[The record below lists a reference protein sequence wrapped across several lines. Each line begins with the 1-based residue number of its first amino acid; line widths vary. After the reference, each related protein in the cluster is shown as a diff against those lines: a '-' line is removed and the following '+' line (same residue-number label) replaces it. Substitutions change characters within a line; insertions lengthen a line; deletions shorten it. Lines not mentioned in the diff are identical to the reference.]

1 MLPTSRWSQ
10 CPVSPASF
18 AACAVCF
25 SLRAMFRVCHDLPSV
40 LGFGCSFLRDSRA
53 FGAVVVAMFFSFSSS
68 SQAARA
74 GPVSRHNG
82 SERASGEDS
91 ERITSTR
98 GANKRV
104 VKVLAAGNMQRGLPS
119 DFGLFTEKTEG
130 FAILMLMPK
139 HSSHVLDLAKRGA
152 AIRLGELAD
161 EAKLLLGLFPHLRD
175 SFDRDEMPIS
185 FLGNCSGVCTN

>member
-1 MLPTSRWSQ
+1 M
-10 CPVSPASF
+10 
-18 AACAVCF
+18 
-25 SLRAMFRVCHDLPSV
+25 
-40 LGFGCSFLRDSRA
+40 
-53 FGAVVVAMFFSFSSS
+53 
-68 SQAARA
+68 
-74 GPVSRHNG
+74 SRHNG

-185 FLGNCSGVCTN
+185 FLIAQGSGQMTEGDVVERRRKRKVSAAARKAMSEAQKKRWAAQRAG